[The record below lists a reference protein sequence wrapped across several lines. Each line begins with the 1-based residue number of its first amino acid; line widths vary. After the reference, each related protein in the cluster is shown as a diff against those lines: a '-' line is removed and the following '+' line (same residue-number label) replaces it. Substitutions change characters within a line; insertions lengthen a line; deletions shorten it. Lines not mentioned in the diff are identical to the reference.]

1 MSCQSLDTSHCQ
13 DGAQFRGDLGL
24 LMRFSFGLGPGSES
38 VESVGNE
45 DADAQ
50 NNQKCG
56 NSFKHQPILRNRP
69 IERSPFCTVKEIPL
83 WHLNFLPLMISSNIV
98 ATDVCLKSRWKWR
111 RMGRSKR

>member
-13 DGAQFRGDLGL
+13 DGAQFRDDLGL

-83 WHLNFLPLMISSNIV
+83 GHINFPPHDDFEQHRGHGCLPQIPMEME
-98 ATDVCLKSRWKWR
+98 TD
-111 RMGRSKR
+111 GTE